1 MRITNTEIYNSHRKC
16 FIRADL
22 TVEDGKF
29 TEILYTGSSDGETD
43 KLIIPGF
50 VDIHTHGA
58 VGVDIFTAKCDE
70 LIKMSEYYAKNGI
83 TTIFPTSMSEAHD
96 NVMRMIEEVKKA
108 KSKAKVNF
116 EGIHIEGPYINRKK
130 AGAHSLDLIK
140 DKLSLSE
147 LDDIIAAVLDCG
159 LKLHIT
165 LAPELDG
172 AFEFMARAIEK
183 GATISLGHTEANQ
196 ETIKKAWEIGARSF
210 THLFNAMPQIHHR
223 DAGVVGYAL
232 IGNTYVEVICDG
244 IHLCPEIVKLVQKAK
259 GVEKIILVSDSM
271 TAAGLPEGLYNLGTM
286 EGVIVENGKAF
297 IRRPD
302 GSETIAGSTTNLF
315 IELNNFITFTGQ
327 DLENTLLT
335 VTKNPAECVGIYDR
349 KGSIETGKDA
359 DFVVLDMY
367 GVIQEVYVNGE
378 KI

>member
-1 MRITNTEIYNSHRKC
+1 MRISNAKIYNSHRKC

-22 TVEDGKF
+22 MVEDGKF
-29 TEILYTGSSDGETD
+29 DEILYTGSGDGDAD

-50 VDIHTHGA
+50 IDIHTHGA
-58 VGVDIFTAKCDE
+58 AGIDIFTADSGQ
-70 LIKMSEYYAKNGI
+70 LIEMSNHYAKNGI
-83 TTIFPTSMSEAHD
+83 TTIFPTSMSEKHD
-96 NVMRMIEEVKKA
+96 KVMRMIGEVKKA
-108 KSKAKVNF
+108 KSKTKINF

-140 DKLSLSE
+140 DKPVMSE
-147 LDDIIAAVLDCG
+147 LEEIMAAVLDCG

-172 AFEFMARAIEK
+172 AFEFMAAAVKK
-183 GATISLGHTEANQ
+183 GATISLGHTEASG

-223 DAGVVGYAL
+223 DAGAAGYAL
-232 IGNTYVEVICDG
+232 TGNTYVEMICDG
-244 IHLCPEIVKLVQKAK
+244 IHLCPEVVNLVYKAK
-259 GVEKIILVSDSM
+259 GAEKIILVSDSM
-271 TAAGLPEGLYNLGTM
+271 AAAGLPEGLYNLGSSR
-286 EGVIVENGKAF
+286 GVVVENGKAF

-302 GSETIAGSTTNLF
+302 GTETIAGSTTNLYK
-315 IELNNFITFTGQ
+315 ELHNFMSFTGRN
-327 DLENTLLT
+327 LEKSILT

-349 KGSIETGKDA
+349 KGSVETGKDA
-359 DFVVLDMY
+359 DFVVMDMY
-367 GVIQEVYVNGE
+367 GGIKEVYVKGE